1 MRCRAAPRP
10 NRKND
15 RTDRPV
21 RRAHPVRTTLASL
34 LAGCMVGMGVLVLEG
49 SELVEGAA
57 TAIVP
62 ESSQI
67 DTAQSET
74 APQSIPV
81 VETLEAV
88 EGPDGHI
95 EVERPQPEQA
105 EAPVVVTEAT
115 EEELEAPAAKQLPEA
130 TVVPPEQVPTG
141 NPITLASGGDTR
153 TVATVSGTG
162 TIRLGFT
169 RTESSAAPNLP
180 TYVSAICDGES
191 VYSGAFNTT
200 TAGPVVQD
208 VPFSGSSCVVKVKVA
223 QPSPRWAGTSSAVVV
238 TRDAAAETQQGSP
251 YVEDATW
258 TTTAV
263 TGSDAFEI
271 AVPEG
276 FTGTVSVKLTACS
289 SEGGTSDATRDFA
302 CGEHVEKGVGSEGTI
317 TVSDGEQLLAS
328 TSFDISAETHHDMV
342 TLDIEEP
349 AADDLVVGVE
359 RTDGS
364 AVLVH
369 GPGTGAVGTH

>member
-15 RTDRPV
+15 RPDRPV

-62 ESSQI
+62 DSSQI
-67 DTAQSET
+67 DTAQSES

-81 VETLEAV
+81 VETPEAV

-95 EVERPQPEQA
+95 EVERPQPE
-105 EAPVVVTEAT
+105 EA
-115 EEELEAPAAKQLPEA
+115 EAPAAEQLPEA
-130 TVVPPEQVPTG
+130 TVVAPEQVPTG
-141 NPITLASGGDTR
+141 NTVTLASGGDTR

-162 TIRLGFT
+162 TLRFGFT
-169 RTESSAAPNLP
+169 RSASSAAPNLP
-180 TYVSAICDGES
+180 TYVSAICDGTS

-200 TAGPVVQD
+200 SAGPVVQD
-208 VPFSGSSCVVKVKVA
+208 IPFSGSSCSIKVRVA
-223 QPSPRWAGTSSAVVV
+223 QPSPKWAGTSSAVTV
-238 TRDAAAETQQGSP
+238 TRDDAAETQGGTP
-251 YVEDATW
+251 YLEEAVW

-263 TGSDAFEI
+263 SGAETFDL
-271 AVPEG
+271 AVPVG
-276 FTGTVSVKLTACS
+276 FTGAVSVKLTACS
-289 SEGGTSDATRDFA
+289 SQGGTSDETRSFA
-302 CGEHVEKGVGSEGTI
+302 CGDLVEKGVGSGGTI
-317 TVSDGEQLLAS
+317 TVTDGEQVLGS
-328 TSFDISAETHHDMV
+328 TGFDISAETHHDMV
-342 TLDIEEP
+342 TLEIEEP
-349 AADDLVVGVE
+349 AADDLTIEVE
-359 RTDGS
+359 RTEGS

>member
-1 MRCRAAPRP
+1 MRTSGRPRPDRQQDVTARSRLRTRSLRGALVASVAVLILGSGVITLQDPDSQDGSAAALVSTVASVPEPQQIPVAAAPAP
-10 NRKND
+10 IEVTTGEGMVVEKA
-15 RTDRPV
+15 TPAPV
-21 RRAHPVRTTLASL
+21 EEEIVIDSPGDSVPAEHPVDPPELVPTEDVPQGSPTTLS
-34 LAGCMVGMGVLVLEG
+34 
-49 SELVEGAA
+49 
-57 TAIVP
+57 
-62 ESSQI
+62 
-67 DTAQSET
+67 
-74 APQSIPV
+74 
-81 VETLEAV
+81 
-88 EGPDGHI
+88 
-95 EVERPQPEQA
+95 
-105 EAPVVVTEAT
+105 
-115 EEELEAPAAKQLPEA
+115 
-130 TVVPPEQVPTG
+130 
-141 NPITLASGGDTR
+141 SGGATQ
-153 TVATVSGTG
+153 TVARVSGTG